1 MVPVAGSASDA
12 EAAAD
17 PVIARRHAG
26 IVERLTDLLEIA
38 GSRLDNQRAWR
49 LLPRRAQ
56 RALEAAQ
63 GPTSDLPSRLSDLY
77 DNTVSLGSFV
87 AQDDA
92 FGADSS
98 AMDSP
103 LDPAIRRALVD
114 YLALAAPWLRNFP
127 SVLQWDS
134 ARQDFLAR
142 PELFEPARA
151 SLDAAREFFSIA
163 AAVHALSREDAER
176 GALPLETATRPG
188 VLAEKAG
195 YRGVANARRLL
206 TQSSA
211 LVAGFLAGAVAPGVA
226 TPSDLEKH
234 LAALL
239 AKGEQQALELAQG
252 FADDLKAAVANVVV
266 QNRKRRVE
274 GGGAAPAIL
283 GTRDAGPAWPP
294 RTALAVW
301 RDSAPGLPAE
311 VFAEMVT
318 LPAGRFIMGAPEAEE
333 DSRPNERPQREVSV
347 PSFGLGRFAV
357 TFAQWDAARASGAE
371 LPEAADEGWGRG
383 DLPVINVS
391 WQDAQAYCAWLN
403 RRLGLVRL
411 YRLPTEAEWEYACRA
426 GTTTAFSFGPTI
438 SPAQANYHGK
448 RTVAVGSLP
457 GNAWGLHEMHGN
469 VWEWVEDVYRGSY
482 ADAPTDGS
490 QAVRDDAA
498 APRVLRGG
506 SWDSGP
512 GDWRSAF
519 RSWSNPDLRDVD
531 VGFRLARTL

>member
-1 MVPVAGSASDA
+1 MERAGEKQQA
-12 EAAAD
+12 EAA
-17 PVIARRHAG
+17 VR
-26 IVERLTDLLEIA
+26 
-38 GSRLDNQRAWR
+38 
-49 LLPRRAQ
+49 
-56 RALEAAQ
+56 
-63 GPTSDLPSRLSDLY
+63 
-77 DNTVSLGSFV
+77 NTV
-87 AQDDA
+87 
-92 FGADSS
+92 
-98 AMDSP
+98 
-103 LDPAIRRALVD
+103 
-114 YLALAAPWLRNFP
+114 
-127 SVLQWDS
+127 
-134 ARQDFLAR
+134 
-142 PELFEPARA
+142 
-151 SLDAAREFFSIA
+151 
-163 AAVHALSREDAER
+163 
-176 GALPLETATRPG
+176 
-188 VLAEKAG
+188 
-195 YRGVANARRLL
+195 
-206 TQSSA
+206 
-211 LVAGFLAGAVAPGVA
+211 
-226 TPSDLEKH
+226 
-234 LAALL
+234 
-239 AKGEQQALELAQG
+239 
-252 FADDLKAAVANVVV
+252 
-266 QNRKRRVE
+266 
-274 GGGAAPAIL
+274 
-283 GTRDAGPAWPP
+283 WPP

-438 SPAQANYHGK
+438 SPAQANYDGNYTYGGGRKGK
-448 RTVAVGSLP
+448 YRDRTVAVGSLP

-469 VWEWVEDVYRGSY
+469 VLEWVEDVYRDSY

-490 QAVRDDAA
+490 RAVRGDAA

-506 SWDSGP
+506 SCFNLPRSL
-512 GDWRSAF
+512 RSAY
-519 RSWSNPDLRDVD
+519 RSRGNPDSRNCS